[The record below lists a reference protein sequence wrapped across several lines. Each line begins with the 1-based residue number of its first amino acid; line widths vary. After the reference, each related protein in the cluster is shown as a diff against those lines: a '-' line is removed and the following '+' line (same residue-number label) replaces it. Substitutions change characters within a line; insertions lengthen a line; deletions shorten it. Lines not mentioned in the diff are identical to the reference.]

1 MQWYSC
7 ARYKAPGPL
16 VFFTVTSLEQNSI
29 FRPCLISHFSPY
41 IILSIHSH
49 PLITF
54 IIYIP
59 SPPVCLPCPQ
69 YLNIYVLYRHTVK
82 STVRRMNTPVLI
94 PFSTWVHTICSCLW
108 TVLLFLTWLY
118 TRFWLYMMQ
127 KHPYFEKHSLSLQT
141 QPVIRFATIDDRI
154 SLTYESRMT
163 ILSSTLNR
171 IVSKRFISEKISA
184 ELDI

>member
-1 MQWYSC
+1 MSVTNHLFISFMGSTPNTRWFYI
-7 ARYKAPGPL
+7 
-16 VFFTVTSLEQNSI
+16 FFI
-29 FRPCLISHFSPY
+29 R
-41 IILSIHSH
+41 
-49 PLITF
+49 
-54 IIYIP
+54 
-59 SPPVCLPCPQ
+59 
-69 YLNIYVLYRHTVK
+69 TVK

-94 PFSTWVHTICSCLW
+94 SFSTWVHTIFSCLW

-141 QPVIRFATIDDRI
+141 RPVICFATIYDRM

-171 IVSKRFISEKISA
+171 IENFSSLRKLVQNSIFRWKKMTSYPLALHFFQWALRI
-184 ELDI
+184 